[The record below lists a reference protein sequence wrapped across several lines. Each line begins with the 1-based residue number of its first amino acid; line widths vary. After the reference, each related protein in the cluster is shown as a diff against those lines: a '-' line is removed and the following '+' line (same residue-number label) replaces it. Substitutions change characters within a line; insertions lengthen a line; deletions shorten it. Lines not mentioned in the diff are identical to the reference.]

1 MALPLVEPPAA
12 PKPLNRTLPN
22 DRFIALHMML
32 VRMMPLAPT
41 SAPVMMSRLLRIT
54 KPAAQAANPE

>member
-32 VRMMPLAPT
+32 VRITLLARVRAVPPST
-41 SAPVMMSRLLRIT
+41 CTVW
-54 KPAAQAANPE
+54 KG